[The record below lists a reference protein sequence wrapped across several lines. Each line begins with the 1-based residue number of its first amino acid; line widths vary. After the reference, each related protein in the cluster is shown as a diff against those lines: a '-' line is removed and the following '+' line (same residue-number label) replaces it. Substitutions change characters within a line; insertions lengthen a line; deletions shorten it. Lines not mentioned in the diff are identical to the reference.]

1 MNLGV
6 GHVFSCPKQPVH
18 ARVLSEQSV
27 CPSCWHISLEVT
39 TVFQGHVD
47 VRWQGHEVKPE
58 RGLRIVTQ
66 PRQARAL
73 GLSWLQLALV
83 WVRAG
88 RHGRV
93 SLALRFLNPSPPRC
107 PLRVL
112 STGFSLEEF
121 PSSVLYVA
129 GTPAD
134 CPPHPP
140 RASGPHPS
148 RPSLLT
154 GLAWLL
160 SLCPRH

>member
-1 MNLGV
+1 M
-6 GHVFSCPKQPVH
+6 
-18 ARVLSEQSV
+18 
-27 CPSCWHISLEVT
+27 
-39 TVFQGHVD
+39 
-47 VRWQGHEVKPE
+47 RWQGREVKPE
-58 RGLRIVTQ
+58 RGLKIVTQ

-88 RHGRV
+88 RRGRV

-148 RPSLLT
+148 SPSLLT
-154 GLAWLL
+154 GPAWLLAWLL
-160 SLCPRH
+160 SLRPTLGGQHCPLPLVEQSPSLGPAATLESPLVLINGTVFPATSVF

>member
-1 MNLGV
+1 MSKACALLADT
-6 GHVFSCPKQPVH
+6 F
-18 ARVLSEQSV
+18 L
-27 CPSCWHISLEVT
+27 SLEVT

-47 VRWQGHEVKPE
+47 VRWQGREVKPE

-88 RHGRV
+88 RRGRV

-129 GTPAD
+129 GTPAN
-134 CPPHPP
+134 CPPPP
-140 RASGPHPS
+140 PKSFWPSPLQAIPPYRA
-148 RPSLLT
+148 
-154 GLAWLL
+154 GLAPGLAPVSAPDTRWPALP
-160 SLCPRH
+160 SAPR

>member
-1 MNLGV
+1 M
-6 GHVFSCPKQPVH
+6 
-18 ARVLSEQSV
+18 
-27 CPSCWHISLEVT
+27 
-39 TVFQGHVD
+39 
-47 VRWQGHEVKPE
+47 KPE

-107 PLRVL
+107 PSPSPLHRLQLR
-112 STGFSLEEF
+112 EF

-134 CPPHPP
+134 CPPPP
-140 RASGPHPS
+140 PKSFWPSPLQAIPPYRAGLAPVSAPPTLGGQHCPLPLVEQS
-148 RPSLLT
+148 PSLGPAATLESPLVLINGT
-154 GLAWLL
+154 VFPAT
-160 SLCPRH
+160 SVV